1 MIRLIG
7 RWNALVSDLSLV
19 ARCALL
25 SIVLLIAACL
35 AAPVAWL
42 QGGSLSLATAA
53 TAAGVCWL
61 AGLVALFLAT
71 RGRGTPA
78 AVGWVLA
85 GDGVAMGLPLLS
97 AISLQRS
104 GHWLSAAGYFGWIV
118 VFFLITL
125 VAKTLLVAPLAAGL
139 AAGPGSKR
147 LAAETQHAGKL
158 PEAGV

>member
-1 MIRLIG
+1 L
-7 RWNALVSDLSLV
+7 A
-19 ARCALL
+19 
-25 SIVLLIAACL
+25 L
-35 AAPVAWL
+35 AAPLAWL
-42 QGGSLSLATAA
+42 QGGAVSLTTACA
-53 TAAGVCWL
+53 AAGVCWL

-85 GDGVAMGLPLLS
+85 GDGVAMGFPLLT

-104 GHWLSAAGYFGWIV
+104 GHWMHAAGYFGWIV

-125 VAKTLLVAPLAAGL
+125 VAKTLLVAPLAAGI
-139 AAGPGSKR
+139 AAGRGPTRPAVKTQQPG
-147 LAAETQHAGKL
+147 TL